1 MSNEV
6 LISFSQFVE
15 KLKENKEHSF
25 YVTLEKEDSET
36 GIDEIIAE
44 ASIDKGYA
52 TIMSKR
58 GMK

>member
-25 YVTLEKEDSET
+25 YVTLEQEDSET
-36 GIDEIIAE
+36 GVDEIIAE
-44 ASIDKGYA
+44 ASIANGYVA
-52 TIMSKR
+52 LMSKR
-58 GMK
+58 GEK